1 MTSPFLNSKYVPPLE
16 PANPLYCILVW
27 SIYTLCKWEAV
38 SRGGTYFKIENG
50 DQPISLIIDRIKLA
64 LIHVSMICMRNK
76 VKTKASILQQYLLC
90 LVAYQI
96 FATKTVGNYVFSSLN
111 IRGVRKCKY

>member
-1 MTSPFLNSKYVPPLE
+1 MVYLHN
-16 PANPLYCILVW
+16 I
-27 SIYTLCKWEAV
+27 CKWEAG

-50 DQPISLIIDRIKLA
+50 DQPISLIIDQIKFA
-64 LIHVSMICMRNK
+64 LIHVSMIRMCNK

-96 FATKTVGNYVFSSLN
+96 FATKTIGNYVFSSLN
-111 IRGVRKCKY
+111 IRGVGK